1 MTGVSSSHSLIK
13 LVTNNI
19 DHSKAVHETDMN
31 PFTGHEGVESCNH
44 MAASHVPAPC
54 AVLST
59 NTNMPNE
66 TTHNHTPLNETTA
79 NNTTADSTTA
89 RKITADNT
97 TADNTGPSDAAH
109 NDSTPHNTVTHDHN
123 SATGDTAQPFD
134 KAELLRQ
141 VEYYFSDQN
150 LGRDAHLLGKLEE
163 GNGTV
168 SISQVTG
175 WSRMRKFRPLGAVK
189 QVLRES
195 TVIEIVNNK
204 RIRRR
209 QPFDMAKAKV
219 KPCVNEEE
227 RKQHQTATLKAKPWL
242 TKGMLKRTGFELD
255 HVEPNL
261 TNEEQQTE
269 LERYSIEIPICDRLQ
284 EAVLRYKMNRKF
296 HQETLRVF
304 HAFLNYGGFDER
316 PSGFTGGTSKEDEEG
331 LSKEEK
337 AIRKQVNYVS
347 QDVIQSLE
355 EADGKW
361 IVDFEGVTKG
371 FFSTPFPVQFLWHD
385 DLEHDKEVTQ
395 AACNV
400 LRNFFNYLLY
410 HKVCAEYTDQIIA
423 AIDALKLVEADYDKL
438 AQVQINFPGA
448 FNIACS
454 TLMDGYYSKIGYRG
468 TWMTE
473 EEAAG
478 AKTGFSNYEARSI
491 VNAGIAAFGTQ
502 TEMDIVLDTRD
513 VHVVD
518 TEEEVGFEVTGIL
531 PMAETS
537 QWAQDFFDKLE
548 GTTVPPLGKLLCKR
562 IHFQKAAPLDLP
574 VDYKPGPQSFEFLLD
589 DETLQKCFTG
599 MKFIATIH
607 QANAGV
613 WFIDHWSEC
622 HGTFYTWCWN
632 ERARGFKEYADPFK
646 LAKPKNGVNE
656 EPIAIVG
663 EDRMLEYHAHSEE
676 QAPDPQREDIT
687 FELALPTQDTIES
700 EGVEV

>member
-1 MTGVSSSHSLIK
+1 MP
-13 LVTNNI
+13 
-19 DHSKAVHETDMN
+19 DET
-31 PFTGHEGVESCNH
+31 T
-44 MAASHVPAPC
+44 
-54 AVLST
+54 LS
-59 NTNMPNE
+59 E
-66 TTHNHTPLNETTA
+66 TTHNEASCNE
-79 NNTTADSTTA
+79 NTTDNTA
-89 RKITADNT
+89 SDNITADNT
-97 TADNTGPSDAAH
+97 NPSDATH
-109 NDSTPHNTVTHDHN
+109 NDSTLDNTVTHDHN
-123 SATGDTAQPFD
+123 SATSDTTLPFD
-134 KAELLRQ
+134 KFELLRQ
-141 VEYYFSDQN
+141 VEYYFSDEN
-150 LGRDAHLLGKLEE
+150 LERDAHLLGKLEE

-168 SISQVTG
+168 SIAQVTG

-195 TVIEIVNNK
+195 TAIEIVNNK

-261 TNEEQQTE
+261 TNEELQTE
-269 LERYSIEIPICDRLQ
+269 LERYSIEIPIYDRLQ

-316 PSGFTGGTSKEDEEG
+316 PSGFTGGTSKEYEEG

-361 IVDFEGVTKG
+361 IVDFEGVTRG

-410 HKVCAEYTDQIIA
+410 HNVCAEYTDQIEA
-423 AIDALKLVEADYDKL
+423 AIDALKLVEVEYDKL
-438 AQVQINFPGA
+438 AQLQINFPGA

-454 TLMDGYYSKIGYRG
+454 TLLDGYYAKIGYRG
-468 TWMTE
+468 SWME
-473 EEAAG
+473 PEEAEAVG
-478 AKTGFSNYEARSI
+478 AKTEFSNNEARSI
-491 VNAGIAAFGTQ
+491 VNAGIAAFATQ
-502 TEMDIVLDTRD
+502 TELNTMLDTPD

-518 TEEEVGFEVTGIL
+518 AEEEVGFEVTGIV
-531 PMAETS
+531 PMTETS
-537 QWAQDFFDKLE
+537 QWAQEFFDKLKD
-548 GTTVPPLGKLLCKR
+548 TVVPPLGKLLCKR

-574 VDYKPGPQSFEFLLD
+574 ADYKAGPEAFEFLLD

-607 QANAGV
+607 QTDAGF

-622 HGTFYTWCWN
+622 HGTFYAWCWN

-646 LAKPKNGVNE
+646 LAKPKDSVNE
-656 EPIAIVG
+656 EPVVITS
-663 EDRMLEYHAHSEE
+663 EERMLEYHAHSEE
-676 QAPDPQREDIT
+676 QAPDLQREDIT
-687 FELALPTQDTIES
+687 FALALPTQDTIES
-700 EGVEV
+700 EEVEV